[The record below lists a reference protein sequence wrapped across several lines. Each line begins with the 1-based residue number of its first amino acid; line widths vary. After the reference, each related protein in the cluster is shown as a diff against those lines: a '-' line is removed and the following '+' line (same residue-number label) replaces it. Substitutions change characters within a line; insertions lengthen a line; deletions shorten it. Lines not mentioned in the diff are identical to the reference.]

1 MIDTTTDVKTALKAR
16 NGQLVVKRTQDVE
29 PILDYN
35 KRMQASQAGGWRR
48 ASGQTMRK
56 LAEIP
61 NIVIEQ
67 WLKEGFN
74 ALSAPVS
81 ELRKKLDDPNWSY
94 LKTIPGRV
102 GQRSRHI

>member
-1 MIDTTTDVKTALKAR
+1 MIDTSTDIRTAIKAR

-29 PILDYN
+29 PILDHN
-35 KRMQASQAGGWRR
+35 KRRQADGVGGWRR
-48 ASGQTMRK
+48 THGMLMRQIG
-56 LAEIP
+56 EIP

-74 ALSAPVS
+74 IFQVS
-81 ELRKKLDDPNWSY
+81 ERELRKKLDHPDWSY